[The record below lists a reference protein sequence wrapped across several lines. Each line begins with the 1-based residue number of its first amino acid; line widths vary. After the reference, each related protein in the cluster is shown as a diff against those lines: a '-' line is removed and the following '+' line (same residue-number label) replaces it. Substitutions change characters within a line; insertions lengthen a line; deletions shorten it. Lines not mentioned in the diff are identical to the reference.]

1 MLTVGAMWLTWVLSR
16 KVRVAPCRPKG
27 ELETSSRKASMGC
40 MTEQVYRTLTS
51 ALPLGGGGQHIIPVT
66 VTTAHQ

>member
-1 MLTVGAMWLTWVLSR
+1 MLTVGEMWLTWVFSQ

-27 ELETSSRKASMGC
+27 ELEMSSRKASMGC

-51 ALPLGGGGQHIIPVT
+51 ALPLGK
-66 VTTAHQ
+66 TTH